1 MAKYDLYIREEEL
14 KHKVARDWFANYD
27 TTQIIDNID
36 FAVAIQPQGN
46 ELFKQTEYLLWAE
59 AKKGNTK
66 SRYVIDCLIY
76 QGLWDHCLP
85 EELNTEIN

>member
-1 MAKYDLYIREEEL
+1 MAKYDLNIREEEL

-46 ELFKQTEYLLWAE
+46 ELF
-59 AKKGNTK
+59 
-66 SRYVIDCLIY
+66 
-76 QGLWDHCLP
+76 
-85 EELNTEIN
+85 